1 MNEDFQKFVEL
12 KREWDALYSMYLQC
26 RIKETEKK
34 FKMIGVKR

>member
-1 MNEDFQKFVEL
+1 MSKDFEKFVEL
-12 KREWDALYSMYLQC
+12 KKEWDALYSQYLRC